1 MNVGRRAS
9 VIPDEPVR
17 GRTPPPWFRALSGID
32 RARAF
37 ARGLLPWP
45 PLSRLLGLRTTHVAA
60 GTVTMAMPAVEAS
73 LASNG
78 QLQFLPLMVAAL
90 EGASGTALPGGMD
103 IVPLRFTI
111 VPFRPAWPRPG
122 NLLAR
127 ARVVNS
133 GNLYV
138 FAEVQVDDPD
148 GRHIAQ
154 GSLHSAIQR
163 VEPAPPPPPE
173 RMRAVEEP
181 VYETP
186 DPYLRSFA
194 YGPLADLAD
203 REDGMTTPLKMGDAR
218 LRGPLS
224 ALYGFRTEELAVGR
238 AVVSVPASE
247 WFCSLGSDVSWPV
260 IVALADSSGWTAAM
274 TLGQPG
280 QSVVGLDGA
289 TRFLRPVRPDGR
301 RIRAETVLTEPV
313 PNLFVS
319 DIKILDADG
328 RLVALHSGSVAR
340 LDATQRAGRERKES
354 RRVLAT
360 LLFTDIVD
368 STGHAE
374 RLGDA
379 RWRALLDEHKL
390 AVRREVSR
398 HNGTEVDTAGDGF
411 FVRFDS
417 PAQAIDAAR
426 AARQATAPLGIE
438 IRAGIHTGECE
449 LEGNK
454 LAGMAVHIA
463 ARIQAAAQPG
473 EILVSSTVKDLA
485 VGSTIRFADKGEQTL
500 KGVPDPWRLWAIAD

>member
-1 MNVGRRAS
+1 
-9 VIPDEPVR
+9 VITDEPVR
-17 GRTPPPWFRALSGID
+17 GRTPPPWLRALSGIE
-32 RARAF
+32 RQRAF
-37 ARGLLPWP
+37 SRGLLPWP
-45 PLSRLLGLRTTHVAA
+45 PLARLLGMRTTHVAA
-60 GTVTMAMPAVEAS
+60 GTVTIAMPAAEAS
-73 LASNG
+73 LTPNG
-78 QLQFLPLMVAAL
+78 QLQFIPLMMRAL

-103 IVPLRFTI
+103 VVPLRFTI
-111 VPFRPAWPRPG
+111 DPFRPAWPRPG

-154 GSLHSAIQR
+154 GLLHSVIQR

-173 RMRAVEEP
+173 TMQPVEEP

-194 YGPLADLAD
+194 SSPFADIAD
-203 REDGMTTPLKMGDAR
+203 REDGLTTVRKVADGR
-218 LRGPLS
+218 LRSPFHT
-224 ALYGFRTEELAVGR
+224 LYGFHSEEFAVGR
-238 AVVSVPASE
+238 AVMSMPASE
-247 WFCSLGSDVSWPV
+247 WFCDLGSDVSWSV
-260 IVALADSSGWTAAM
+260 IAALADSANWMAAI
-274 TLGQPG
+274 TLHQPG
-280 QSVVGLDGA
+280 QSMVGLDGIV
-289 TRFLRPVRPDGR
+289 RFLRPVRADGR
-301 RIRAETVLTEPV
+301 PMRAEAVLTEPV
-313 PNLFVS
+313 PNLFVG
-319 DIKILDADG
+319 DTKICDADG
-328 RLVALHSGSVAR
+328 RLVAMSSGSVAR
-340 LDATQRAGRERKES
+340 LDAAQRTGRRRKES

-368 STGHAE
+368 STGHAQ

-379 RWRALLDEHKL
+379 RWRAMLEEYKL
-390 AVRREVSR
+390 TVRREVSR

-417 PAQAIDAAR
+417 PAHAIEAAR

-449 LEGNK
+449 LEGNR

-463 ARIQAAAQPG
+463 ARIQTAAQPG
-473 EILVSSTVKDLA
+473 EILVSSTVRDLA

-500 KGVPDPWRLWAIAD
+500 KGVPDPWRLYAVVD

>member
-1 MNVGRRAS
+1 

-32 RARAF
+32 RVRAF
-37 ARGLLPWP
+37 SRGLLPWP
-45 PLSRLLGLRTTHVAA
+45 PLARLLGMRTTHVAA
-60 GTVTMAMPAVEAS
+60 GTVTIAMPATEAS
-73 LASNG
+73 LSPNG
-78 QLQFLPLMVAAL
+78 QLQVIPLLAMAL
-90 EGASGTALPGGMD
+90 ENASNTALPGGMD
-103 IVPLRFTI
+103 VVPLRFTI
-111 VPFRPAWPRPG
+111 DPFRPAWPRPG

-154 GSLHSAIQR
+154 GSLHSAIRR
-163 VEPAPPPPPE
+163 VEPAPPAPPE
-173 RMRAVEEP
+173 TMRPVEEP

-186 DPYLRSFA
+186 DPYLRRFA
-194 YGPLADLAD
+194 SSPFADLLE
-203 REDGMTTPLKMGDAR
+203 REDGLTSMREAAAGR
-218 LRGPLS
+218 LASPFS
-224 ALYGFRTEELAVGR
+224 TLYGFQTQEFDVGH
-238 AVVSVPASE
+238 AVVSMPASE
-247 WFCSLGSDVSWPV
+247 WFCGLDNT
-260 IVALADSSGWTAAM
+260 VACAIIATLTDSAGWMAAM
-274 TLGQPG
+274 TLRQPG
-280 QSVVGLDGA
+280 QSVVGLDGSV
-289 TRFLRPVRPDGR
+289 RFLRPVRPDGR
-301 RIRAETVLTEPV
+301 SMRAEAVLTELA
-313 PNLFVS
+313 PNVFIGDVKVY
-319 DIKILDADG
+319 DVDG
-328 RLVALHSGSVAR
+328 QLVAVHWGSVAR
-340 LDATQRAGRERKES
+340 LEAAQRTGRQRKES

-379 RWRALLDEHKL
+379 RWRALLEDHKL

-417 PAQAIDAAR
+417 PAQAIEAAR

-449 LEGNK
+449 LEGSK

-463 ARIQAAAQPG
+463 ARIQGAAQPG

-485 VGSTIRFADKGEQTL
+485 VGSTIRFADRGDTTL
-500 KGVPDPWRLWAIAD
+500 KGVPDPWRLYAVT

>member
-1 MNVGRRAS
+1 M
-9 VIPDEPVR
+9 ILDEPVR
-17 GRTPPPWFRALSGID
+17 GRTPPPWFRALSGIE
-32 RARAF
+32 RVRAF
-37 ARGLLPWP
+37 SRGVLPWP
-45 PLSRLLGLRTTHVAA
+45 PLARLLGMRTTHVAA
-60 GTVTMAMPAVEAS
+60 GTVTIAMPAAEAS
-73 LASNG
+73 LTPNG
-78 QLQFLPLMVAAL
+78 QLQVIPLLMSAL
-90 EGASGTALPGGMD
+90 ENASNTALPGGMD
-103 IVPLRFTI
+103 VVPLRFTI
-111 VPFRPAWPRPG
+111 DPFRPAWPRPG

-154 GSLHSAIQR
+154 GSLHSAIRR

-173 RMRAVEEP
+173 TMRAVEEP

-186 DPYLRSFA
+186 DPYLRRFA
-194 YGPLADLAD
+194 CSPFDDLLE
-203 REDGMTTPLKMGDAR
+203 REDGLTIMREAAAGR
-218 LRGPLS
+218 LTSPF
-224 ALYGFRTEELAVGR
+224 AVLYSFKTQEFGAGR
-238 AVVSVPASE
+238 AVVSIPASE
-247 WFCSLGSDVSWPV
+247 WFCALSSDVSGAV
-260 IVALADSSGWTAAM
+260 IATLADSAGWMAAM
-274 TLGQPG
+274 TLRQPG
-280 QSVVGLDGA
+280 QSIVGLDGT

-301 RIRAETVLTEPV
+301 PIRAEAVLTEPA
-313 PNLFVS
+313 PNLFVG
-319 DIKILDADG
+319 DVKIYDADG
-328 RLVALHSGSVAR
+328 QLVAMQWGSVAR
-340 LDATQRAGRERKES
+340 LDAAKRTTRRRKES

-379 RWRALLDEHKL
+379 RWRALLEEHNL

-417 PAQAIDAAR
+417 PAQAIEAAR
-426 AARQATAPLGIE
+426 AARQATAPLGLE

-449 LEGNK
+449 LEGSK

-463 ARIQAAAQPG
+463 ARIQGAAQPG

-485 VGSTIRFADKGEQTL
+485 VGSTIRFADKGDTTL
-500 KGVPDPWRLWAIAD
+500 KGVPDPWRLYAVT

>member
-1 MNVGRRAS
+1 

-17 GRTPPPWFRALSGID
+17 GRIPPPWFRALSGIE
-32 RARAF
+32 RVRAF

-45 PLSRLLGLRTTHVAA
+45 PLSRLLGMRTTHVAA
-60 GTVTMAMPAVEAS
+60 GTVTIAMPAAETS
-73 LASNG
+73 LAGNG
-78 QLQFLPLMVAAL
+78 QLQIIPLLVSAL
-90 EGASGTALPGGMD
+90 ESASGTALPAGMD

-111 VPFRPAWPRPG
+111 DPFRPAWSRPG

-154 GSLHSAIQR
+154 GSLNSVIQR

-186 DPYLRSFA
+186 DPYLRSFP
-194 YGPLADLAD
+194 YTPLADLAE
-203 REDGMTTPLKMGDAR
+203 REDGMTTMRMVADGRLK
-218 LRGPLS
+218 LPFS

-238 AVVSVPASE
+238 AVVSIPASE
-247 WFCSLGSDVSWPV
+247 WFCSLGSDVSWSV
-260 IVALADSSGWTAAM
+260 IAVLADSSGWTAAM
-274 TLGQPG
+274 TLRQPG
-280 QSVVGLDGA
+280 QSMVGLDGA
-289 TRFLRPVRPDGR
+289 VRFLRPVRPDGR
-301 RIRAETVLTEPV
+301 RIRAETVFTEPV
-313 PNLFVS
+313 PNLFVG
-319 DIKILDADG
+319 DTKIRDADG

-340 LDATQRAGRERKES
+340 LDAAQRAGRQRKES

-379 RWRALLDEHKL
+379 RWRALLEEHKL

-398 HNGTEVDTAGDGF
+398 HNGTEVGTAGDGF

-417 PAQAIDAAR
+417 PAHAIEAAR
-426 AARQATAPLGIE
+426 AARQATAPLGTA

-449 LEGNK
+449 LEGNQ

-463 ARIQAAAQPG
+463 ARIQAAAQPD

-485 VGSTIRFADKGEQTL
+485 VGSTIRFTDKGETTL
-500 KGVPDPWRLWAIAD
+500 KGVPDPWRLWAVAD